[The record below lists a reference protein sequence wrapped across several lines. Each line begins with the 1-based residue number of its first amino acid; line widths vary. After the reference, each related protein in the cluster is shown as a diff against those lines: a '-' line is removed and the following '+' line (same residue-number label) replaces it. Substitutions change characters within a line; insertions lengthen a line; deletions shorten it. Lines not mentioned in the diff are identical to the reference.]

1 MTLALVL
8 ISLISA
14 GHPALDSVRLEF
26 KNKESFKVQFEQ
38 KVTQELF
45 PDDPEQA
52 SGRIQFTKPNQ
63 FEWVYEKPQKKKIR
77 FDGKQ
82 LWVDGELVTTPGIS
96 LEEAF
101 SFLWGE
107 ADSKIFDIEKVST
120 KQFRLK
126 VKKGLETSFKSI
138 DVWVENSRVS
148 QAIVHDQLDGSSQ
161 IRFFNWK
168 F

>member
-1 MTLALVL
+1 MNFTLVL
-8 ISLISA
+8 MILISA
-14 GHPALDSVRLEF
+14 RHPALDSVRLEF
-26 KNKESFKVQFEQ
+26 KNKTGFKVQFEQ
-38 KVTQELF
+38 TVKQDLF
-45 PDDPEQA
+45 PKDPEQA
-52 SGRIQFTKPNQ
+52 YGRIQFTKPNR

-82 LWVDGELVTTPGIS
+82 LWIDSELMLTPGIS

-107 ADSKIFDIEKVST
+107 ANSKVFDIEEVS
-120 KQFRLK
+120 KNQFRLK